1 MLVCMCIFMENTYK
15 GVPMRANDNLVR
27 KQYLISS
34 SQVKKIELLAK
45 KQNKSAAEMV
55 RNAIDAFN
63 PDVSMDMNESELLDL
78 VSARV
83 KEAIADTRKTRSRL
97 QTTLEML
104 GARGD

>member
-1 MLVCMCIFMENTYK
+1 
-15 GVPMRANDNLVR
+15 MRANDNLVR

-63 PDVSMDMNESELLDL
+63 PDVSMDMKESELLDL

-83 KEAIADTRKTRSRL
+83 KEAIADTQKTRSRL
-97 QTTLEML
+97 QATLEML
-104 GARGD
+104 GARGV

>member
-1 MLVCMCIFMENTYK
+1 
-15 GVPMRANDNLVR
+15 MRANENLVR

-63 PDVSMDMNESELLDL
+63 PDVSMDMKESELLDL

-83 KEAIADTRKTRSRL
+83 KEAISNTRETRNRL

>member
-1 MLVCMCIFMENTYK
+1 
-15 GVPMRANDNLVR
+15 MRANDNLVR

>member
-1 MLVCMCIFMENTYK
+1 
-15 GVPMRANDNLVR
+15 MRANDNLVR

-104 GARGD
+104 GVRGD

>member
-1 MLVCMCIFMENTYK
+1 
-15 GVPMRANDNLVR
+15 MRANDNLVR

-63 PDVSMDMNESELLDL
+63 PDVTMDMKESELLDL

-83 KEAIADTRKTRSRL
+83 KEAIANTRDTRNRL
-97 QTTLEML
+97 QTTLEKL
-104 GARGD
+104 EARGN